1 MSTLMT
7 LDERQALKDEALKW
21 AFAAYGDSRRRAAQD
36 RPEGFDPEA
45 WRELAEL
52 GWLGLAIP
60 EEQGGAGAGFA
71 ELASVAQAVGAG
83 LLAEP
88 VSMVAGPLPALIM
101 ALGSAAQQAEDLP
114 RLAAGELLASLAHY
128 EPDGGFDRDS
138 IATRAEP
145 NGAGLVLSGAKSAVV
160 AAEAAEVFYVSA
172 RDPAGRLGLYR
183 VPAATSGVTVT
194 GFRAI
199 DGRRL
204 GDLALA
210 GVHLPPDARLG
221 EDAGPALDAA
231 LDLSALLSAAEAV
244 GAMER
249 LLDETTAYL
258 RTRQQFGRPLSSFQ
272 ALQHRVVDLYIGL
285 QEARGTLEV
294 ASRSLS
300 EPAAARQEAICL
312 ACIAAGRAGQA
323 IGRESIQLH
332 GGMGMTDELI
342 VGHLFKRLL
351 VATSQYGDQAYYR
364 RRYQALGGNQNS

>member
-1 MSTLMT
+1 MSSLMT

-21 AFAAYGDSRRRAAQD
+21 ATAAYGDSRRRAAQD

-45 WRELAEL
+45 WCELAEL

-88 VSMVAGPLPALIM
+88 VSMIAGTLPALLM
-101 ALGSAAQQAEDLP
+101 TLGSAAQQAEDLP
-114 RLAAGELLASLAHY
+114 RFAAGELLASLAHY
-128 EPDGGFDRDS
+128 EPESGFDRDS
-138 IATRAEP
+138 IATQAES

-160 AAEAAEVFYVSA
+160 AAEAAEIFYISA
-172 RDPAGRLGLYR
+172 RDPAGKLGLYR
-183 VPAATSGVTVT
+183 VPAATPGLTAT

-204 GDLALA
+204 GEIVLT
-210 GVHLPPDARLG
+210 GVQLPADARLG

-249 LLDETTAYL
+249 LLEETTAYL

-300 EPAAARQEAICL
+300 EPPAARQETVCL

-323 IGRESIQLH
+323 IGRQAIQLH

-364 RRYQALGGNQNS
+364 RRYQALDGKQNG